1 MLDKTCGNSIIRNYL
16 LGDLPESEAERVE
29 KCYFADAQAVD
40 EIWAVFGEI
49 AEERLTGA
57 LSESESRRF
66 EQRLQSSPALR
77 KMFENEKALHDYA
90 ARIAASD
97 SGQVKSNISVSGG
110 WRQWRLPAAFFKP
123 TRLLVTGLIA
133 IIALGALGAWLA
145 LRGPERRNPEDSQ
158 QAGALDQ
165 IAPNKVAQPSI
176 DPPPTPQPGHDANDS
191 LVEGKKPRP
200 DQRKS
205 APGKGRESMVTFLLL
220 ASGTRAEESYPT
232 LEITRRTEAVQLEL
246 ELPTDG
252 CGAYSAVLLTESGQ
266 ELRRWNNMPAQ
277 RAYSTMRIARLRVPA
292 NSLKNAGYA
301 IRLECVARLKNPV
314 PATQYRFKVER
325 K

>member
-1 MLDKTCGNSIIRNYL
+1 MLDKTGGNSTIRNYL
-16 LGDLPESEAERVE
+16 LGDLPESEAERIE
-29 KCYFADAQAVD
+29 KWYFADAQAVD

-49 AEERLTGA
+49 AEERLTGV
-57 LSESESRRF
+57 LSESEAQRF

-90 ARIAASD
+90 ARIAAND

-123 TRLLVTGLIA
+123 PRLLVTGLIA
-133 IIALGALGAWLA
+133 IIALGAFGAWLA
-145 LRGPERRNPEDSQ
+145 LRWSESRNSEGSQ
-158 QAGALDQ
+158 QAGALNQ
-165 IAPNKVAQPSI
+165 IAPNKVARPSV

-191 LVEGKKPRP
+191 LVEGRKPRP

-205 APGKGRESMVTFLLL
+205 APGTGREIMVTFLLL
-220 ASGTRAEESYPT
+220 ASGTRGEESYPT
-232 LEITRRTEAVQLEL
+232 LEIPAHTEAVQLEL

-252 CGAYSAVLLTESGQ
+252 CAAYSAVLLRESG
-266 ELRRWNNMPAQ
+266 EEVRRWNNMPAR
-277 RAYSTMRIARLRVPA
+277 RAYSTLRVARLRVPA

-314 PATQYRFKVER
+314 PATQYRFKAER